1 MFGLTTIAK
10 LRAAEDAAL
19 QMRIER
25 DAEKDRADKQ
35 ASRADEAERKAAG
48 LREDV
53 CAAEA
58 AYEKGRR
65 EGKQKGRLAS
75 EMLAERDAAHDKLR
89 EVVAAETP
97 ACAGIGRKMARIA
110 REGLPEYA
118 VPAETAE
125 AA

>member
-1 MFGLTTIAK
+1 MFGLTTTAK

-25 DAEKDRADKQ
+25 DEEKERADQ
-35 ASRADEAERKAAG
+35 AERKATG

-53 CAAEA
+53 RTAEA
-58 AYEKGRR
+58 AYEKERADSIR
-65 EGKQKGRLAS
+65 KGRLAS
-75 EMLAERDAAHDKLR
+75 ELLTERDAAHDKLR

-110 REGLPEYA
+110 REGLPEFA
-118 VPAETAE
+118 VPAEQE